1 MKLMFTSWMVSI
13 TLLVMMGCST
23 RTTVQPESVSKTNTP
38 APVSTST
45 NEHKKETF
53 VEKKTIDSEPA
64 ITVISVPKAALSI
77 DEKIALRM
85 LGDSLYEKGAFD
97 EALPVWV
104 KILEHADDK
113 PTAAAAHYVLGTLF
127 YQRQEYFKAELEF
140 KRAIESDS
148 TLIDVYRE
156 LGFVYFVKG
165 DYDKARASFETML
178 TYLPGDSEAVHWV
191 DYTIGTQAYEEGLKL
206 FTDESYDKAI
216 EKFQSA
222 ISYLEEDTSANY
234 KIHYFI
240 GKSLLEKLD
249 YDNALKHLSKAVSL
263 RPEMHEGYT
272 EIGAI
277 FFARSDY
284 PKAIGFFQRALTYQP
299 TSSKALNNLGYVYF
313 TLGNQTLAGGDKSR
327 SDEFYKTAVTYFE
340 QALVADPAMA
350 GARYNLDHVRKIL
363 SGARKATAYTLLQA
377 ALKTENQAERIRTY
391 YKAIE
396 QDPTYDD
403 AYVNLGVAMFYHG
416 QADSGIIMTQKAI
429 EINAYNAQA
438 HNNLGYMLGTAHR
451 WDESLKHIF
460 LAIQIKRDYTDAYVN
475 LGYVYMWKEDFESSR
490 KVWLQLLKNNP
501 DNTMARKGLV
511 EMERREKMVRAGE
524 STTHIEIHEDRSG
537 GGTN

>member
-1 MKLMFTSWMVSI
+1 MRIKLSLWVVGI
-13 TLLVMMGCST
+13 TLSVMIGCSS
-23 RTTVQPESVSKTNTP
+23 RTAVQPDIKNNTTASASTDDHGHKT
-38 APVSTST
+38 
-45 NEHKKETF
+45 ETLAE
-53 VEKKTIDSEPA
+53 EKKGHSEPV
-64 ITVISVPKAALSI
+64 ITVVSVPKTVLSAE
-77 DEKIALRM
+77 EKMELRAV
-85 LGDSLYEKGAFD
+85 GDSLYEKGDFE

-113 PTAAAAHYVLGTLF
+113 PTIAAAHYVLGTLF

-140 KRAIESDS
+140 KRAVESDS

-178 TYLPGDSEAVHWV
+178 NYLPGDSEAVHWV

-222 ISYLEEDTSANY
+222 IAYLEEDTSANY

-240 GKSLLEKLD
+240 GKSYLEKLD

-277 FFARSDY
+277 FFSRSDY

-299 TSSKALNNLGYVYF
+299 SSSKALNNLGYVYF
-313 TLGNQTLAGGDKSR
+313 TLGNQALAGGDKNR
-327 SDEFYKTAVTYFE
+327 SDEFYKKAVTYFE
-340 QALVADPAMA
+340 QALIADPAMA

-377 ALKTENQAERIRTY
+377 ALKTENHAERIRTY

-396 QDPTYDD
+396 QDSTYDD

-416 QADSGIIMTQKAI
+416 QADSGMIMTEKAI
-429 EINAYNAQA
+429 AINAYNAQA

-451 WDESLKHIF
+451 WEESLKHIF

-501 DNTMARKGLV
+501 DNTMARKGLA
-511 EMERREKMVRAGE
+511 EMERREKMVRSGE
-524 STTHIEIHEDRSG
+524 TTTHIEINEDRAG
-537 GGTN
+537 GGSN